1 MLTEEIEKLVRL
13 QELDNEIKALEET
26 VNNYPLQKKQ
36 MEQSVE
42 SSVKDIT
49 VLKKEQKK
57 LQVERKEKEL
67 EIQENEEATKKL
79 LKSLDEVKTNK
90 EYTSLLSEIET
101 LKKKKSGL
109 EDTLLLMMEKDEQLN
124 KQLADFS
131 SKSDRLKTE
140 IEDKVQEEGKKI
152 EDMRVQLQ
160 EKISLREKLVPDID
174 REIYTLYEKIRKSK
188 KDGIAICKLEGESCS
203 GCSVFVPTY
212 MAEKVKAKKQI
223 VQCENCSRIL
233 Y

>member
-26 VNNYPLQKKQ
+26 VNNYPIQKKQ